1 MKASNTSMSF
11 RLVYDSVVGR
21 SVGTA
26 PAEPGGLFT
35 FRYVWGLRL
44 GGTRPVVFVQFV
56 RYEGSG
62 ETRSRRGAY
71 SIFLS
76 PGPGL
81 DNSTGNSRPST

>member
-44 GGTRPVVFVQFV
+44 EVVLGLWCSFNLYGTKVAERH
-56 RYEGSG
+56 GHG
-62 ETRSRRGAY
+62 EAHPCISLPQSSDRGY
-71 SIFLS
+71 RF
-76 PGPGL
+76 PP
-81 DNSTGNSRPST
+81 

>member
-62 ETRSRRGAY
+62 ETHGHGEAHILY
-71 SIFLS
+71 S
-76 PGPGL
+76 
-81 DNSTGNSRPST
+81 